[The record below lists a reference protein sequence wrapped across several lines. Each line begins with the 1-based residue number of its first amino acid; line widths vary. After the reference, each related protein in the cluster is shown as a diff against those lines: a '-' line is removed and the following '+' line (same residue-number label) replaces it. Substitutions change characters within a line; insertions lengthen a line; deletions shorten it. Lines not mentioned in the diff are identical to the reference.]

1 MQTQSQGKMLN
12 DLLENSEGNLV
23 FCSPWAGQRG
33 LERRLDR
40 FTMELAER
48 VARKCGVSKKKLRD
62 GSGGGFIAQLSD
74 DIFDRKLYDV
84 AEDFFHAGFDFYL
97 DLQKAQKAASEGDM
111 GALRPFIPTT
121 LDKQFGDRE
130 YEDEEED

>member
-12 DLLENSEGNLV
+12 DLLESSEGNLV
-23 FCSPWAGQRG
+23 FCSPWASQRG

-40 FTMELAER
+40 FTSDLAER

-62 GSGGGFIAQLSD
+62 RFDGGFIAQLAD
-74 DIFDRKLYDV
+74 DIFDRRLYDV
-84 AEDFFHAGFDFYL
+84 AEDFFHAGFDFCL
-97 DLQKAQKAASEGDM
+97 DLQKAQKAAAEGDM
-111 GALRPFIPTT
+111 GALRPFIPTS
-121 LDKQFGDRE
+121 LSKQFGDRK

>member
-23 FCSPWAGQRG
+23 FCSPWAYRRG

-40 FTMELAER
+40 FTMDLAER
-48 VARKCGVSKKKLRD
+48 VARKCGVSKKKLR
-62 GSGGGFIAQLSD
+62 GRLEGGFVAQLAD
-74 DIFDRKLYDV
+74 YIFDRNVYDV
-84 AEDFFHAGFDFYL
+84 GEDFFHAGFDFCL
-97 DLQKAQKAASEGDM
+97 DLQKAQKAAAEGDM
-111 GALRPFIPTT
+111 RALRPFIPTS
-121 LDKQFGDRE
+121 LSKQFGDRE